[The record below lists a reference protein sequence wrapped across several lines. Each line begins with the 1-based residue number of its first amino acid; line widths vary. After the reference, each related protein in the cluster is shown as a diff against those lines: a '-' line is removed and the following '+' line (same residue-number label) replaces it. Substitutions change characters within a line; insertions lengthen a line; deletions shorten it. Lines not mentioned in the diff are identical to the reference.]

1 MLKVQTIE
9 VIYETYRFDM
19 TSVSGCRTIDGGIV
33 SDPNILTHFIKR
45 AANHDHK

>member
-1 MLKVQTIE
+1 MLKAQTIE
-9 VIYETYRFDM
+9 VIYETHRFDM
-19 TSVSGCRTIDGGIV
+19 TSVSGCRTIDGGID